1 MLLIRSIISK
11 MADELAEIL
20 KEKAK
25 QAIGVHSSDL
35 YDLSKGIW
43 KNPQLNF
50 KETYAHELLTKFLAE
65 HGFCV
70 TPHYTLDTAFRAE
83 CGEDGGLTVGIISEY
98 DALPEIGHACGHNLI
113 AESGVAAALGKLYV
127 SNCLYE
133 INVCR

>member
-1 MLLIRSIISK
+1 

-50 KETYAHELLTKFLAE
+50 
-65 HGFCV
+65 
-70 TPHYTLDTAFRAE
+70 
-83 CGEDGGLTVGIISEY
+83 
-98 DALPEIGHACGHNLI
+98 
-113 AESGVAAALGKLYV
+113 
-127 SNCLYE
+127 
-133 INVCR
+133 

>member
-1 MLLIRSIISK
+1 

-113 AESGVAAALGKLYV
+113 AESGVAAALLYF
-127 SNCLYE
+127 SFTL
-133 INVCR
+133 RQ

>member
-1 MLLIRSIISK
+1 

-50 KETYAHELLTKFLAE
+50 KETYAHELLTKFLA
-65 HGFCV
+65 GSMV
-70 TPHYTLDTAFRAE
+70 SVLLLITLWIRLSELSAE
-83 CGEDGGLTVGIISEY
+83 RMEV
-98 DALPEIGHACGHNLI
+98 
-113 AESGVAAALGKLYV
+113 
-127 SNCLYE
+127 
-133 INVCR
+133 